1 MTAPARAPLSAVP
14 RPYGDDDQIG
24 AANEIGPD
32 TVTAAAG
39 LVAAGRRYALGQVLR
54 PTSPHQMWRYWKHTL
69 LTDRTGPERGLGTN
83 RQTFVE
89 EAVSGA
95 LHSGT
100 HLDGLGHIGIGA
112 HAYGGRAW
120 SDIIG
125 AEGLTALGIEHVPP
139 LVSRGVL
146 LDVAAV
152 HGTAVLGDDQP
163 VTAADLA
170 AAETAAGVRVGPGD
184 IVLLHTGWG
193 TYWDADGDRY
203 ARSEPGLDL
212 AGARW
217 LLQRRVTVIGADTW
231 AVERVPLVP
240 GEEAFPVHQ
249 ETITRSGVYLMENV
263 RTAELAADGVHAFL
277 CVVAPLRLQGASGS
291 MVNPVAVV

>member
-1 MTAPARAPLSAVP
+1 MTTPPTRAPLSVVP

-24 AANEIGPD
+24 AADEIGPD
-32 TVTAAAG
+32 TVAAAAR

-54 PTSPHQMWRYWKHTL
+54 PGSPHQMWRYWKHTL
-69 LTDRTGPERGLGTN
+69 LTDRTAPERGLGSN

-120 SDIIG
+120 
-125 AEGLTALGIEHVPP
+125 H
-139 LVSRGVL
+139 
-146 LDVAAV
+146 
-152 HGTAVLGDDQP
+152 
-163 VTAADLA
+163 
-170 AAETAAGVRVGPGD
+170 D

-193 TYWDADGDRY
+193 AYWDADGDRY

-217 LLQRRVTVIGADTW
+217 LLERRVTVIGADTR
-231 AVERVPLVP
+231 AVERVPLTP
-240 GEEAFPVHQ
+240 GEEAFPVRQ
-249 ETITRSGVYLMENV
+249 GTITRSGVYLMENV